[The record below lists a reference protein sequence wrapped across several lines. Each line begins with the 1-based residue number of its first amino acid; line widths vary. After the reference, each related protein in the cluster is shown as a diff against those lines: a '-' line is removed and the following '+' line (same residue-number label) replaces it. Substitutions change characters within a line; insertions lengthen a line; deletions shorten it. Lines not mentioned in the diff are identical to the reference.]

1 MHSPPARCLFSIWL
15 RTRARSPKR
24 LAKPLNHHSQI
35 MGFANLFGERALVRS
50 HIEKRHL
57 AGGECIRHLGDD
69 GVAQLA
75 FEIGHMI
82 NITSAADLAV
92 ERFSIA
98 QVIRINAEAAKTD
111 GAEFLVADGNGI
123 LR

>member
-1 MHSPPARCLFSIWL
+1 
-15 RTRARSPKR
+15 
-24 LAKPLNHHSQI
+24 
-35 MGFANLFGERALVRS
+35 
-50 HIEKRHL
+50 
-57 AGGECIRHLGDD
+57 
-69 GVAQLA
+69 
-75 FEIGHMI
+75 MI

-123 LR
+123 LRTPVLVDLNSRGEKIDIGLERRLERFVPILQISQDRSEEHTSELQSRFDLVCRLLLEKKNKE

>member
-1 MHSPPARCLFSIWL
+1 
-15 RTRARSPKR
+15 
-24 LAKPLNHHSQI
+24 
-35 MGFANLFGERALVRS
+35 
-50 HIEKRHL
+50 
-57 AGGECIRHLGDD
+57 

-82 NITSAADLAV
+82 NITSAADLADLAV

-111 GAEFLVADGNGI
+111 GAEFLVADGNGTLRTPVLVDLNSGGEKIDIGLERRLERFVPI
-123 LR
+123 LQISQDGQRLRIQRVQSR